1 MWKLNYIECHNF
13 ISFKDAELEMP
24 LNSCTLIYGINNDNS
39 QQKNNGTGKS
49 SIIEAI
55 AFGLTGEPLRAVSS
69 VEELINDYSDT
80 AEVVLELEN
89 DYDNTLL
96 TIRRTLNRK
105 SPQAIECHK
114 YDADD
119 KEIEVEKTV
128 QPTVLDYNRFILDE
142 IGLSKE
148 DIYSNFILCKNRYKS
163 FFDASDKAKKS
174 MINRFSGADVV
185 DKSIEEL
192 KKDMLPVE
200 EELNK
205 AHDAVLVAE
214 SKISVINQQLDEV
227 DSKKAE
233 WESDKQSKIQ
243 SLNNQL
249 AVKRQQLREIDDII
263 QKADSRLDDI
273 DNVIDD
279 VGDLQSETCSFDE
292 KHKRLVTLLDTVKL
306 QGLKD
311 YPAMQVEA
319 KRKISKIKEEIETHT
334 KLIEK
339 SQKTLDHIEQLCK
352 DEQKELNALDSEFFL
367 QTENNNK
374 YLVFLNQELQ
384 KISNAVKQER
394 KNADAAQ
401 GVVDELDRKIRNLNN
416 LIQSVI
422 ECPECHHKF
431 VLDPEIDVE
440 KTKREIENAQS
451 EKDKAIK
458 AVERIKEVID
468 DYKVCE
474 EVTENKK
481 AETRQKL
488 DKCNKKLSDARSL
501 VQGHYKQIDSE
512 NETITRL
519 RKETAKY
526 DVEIS
531 AEQGKIDGM
540 MAAMFDDALDI
551 IDNAFDK
558 GEAYLSAQKDKR
570 TSIKS
575 AIESFEKAI
584 DEVNKST
591 MEDFNKSLVKAKSE
605 VETEHKRAIECLGDI
620 QAEYDRYIVQEN
632 YFNEFKSYLANQ
644 KVEAISAIS
653 NHFLQLLNS
662 DLRVEMIGFKK
673 LKSGKIRDK
682 ITVNLLR
689 NGVPCGS
696 YARHSG
702 GERARVNLASILGI
716 QRLINNTAPKG
727 KGLDLL
733 VIDEVLES
741 EDQVGIETTCSA
753 LNELKVSSLMVTQ
766 NPVID
771 TENDIITIVKENG
784 FSSII

>member
-80 AEVVLELEN
+80 AEVMLELEN

-105 SPQAIECHK
+105 SPQVIECHK

-192 KKDMLPVE
+192 KKDMLPIE
-200 EELNK
+200 EKLNE

-249 AVKRQQLREIDDII
+249 AAKRQQLREIDEII

-273 DNVIDD
+273 DNAIDG
-279 VGDLQSETCSFDE
+279 VEDLQSETCGFDE
-292 KHKRLVTLLDTVKL
+292 KYRRLVELLDTVKL

-311 YPAMQVEA
+311 YPAIQAEA
-319 KRKISKIKEEIETHT
+319 RQKINKIKEETAVHT
-334 KLIEK
+334 KCIEK
-339 SQKTLDHIEQLCK
+339 SQKTLDSIERLCK
-352 DEQKELNALDSEFFL
+352 DAQKELNALDSEL
-367 QTENNNK
+367 ILKTKENDD
-374 YLVFLNQELQ
+374 YLVFLNKELE
-384 KISNAVKQER
+384 KISRAVKQEKR
-394 KNADAAQ
+394 NADVAQ
-401 GVVDELDRKIRNLNN
+401 STVDGLDRKIRNLNN

-422 ECPECHHKF
+422 ECPECHHQF
-431 VLDPEIDVE
+431 VLDPEVDIE
-440 KTKREIENAQS
+440 KTRREIENAKS
-451 EKDKAIK
+451 EKDKAVKTIEK
-458 AVERIKEVID
+458 IKEAID
-468 DYKVCE
+468 DYKICE
-474 EVTENKK
+474 ELTENKK
-481 AETRQKL
+481 TEARQSL
-488 DKCNKKLSDARSL
+488 DGYNKRFNDARSL
-501 VQGHYKQIDSE
+501 VQGHYKQIDAE
-512 NETITRL
+512 NATITQL
-519 RKETAKY
+519 RKEIAKY

-540 MAAMFDDALDI
+540 MSAMFDDAFDI
-551 IDNAFDK
+551 IDNALDK

-570 TSIKS
+570 TSVKS

-584 DEVNKST
+584 DEVSKST
-591 MEDFNKSLVKAKSE
+591 MEDFNKSLAKAKSE
-605 VETEHKRAIECLGDI
+605 VEAEHKRAIECLADI
-620 QAEYDRYIVQEN
+620 QAEYDRYVVQEN
-632 YFNEFKSYLANQ
+632 YFNEFKSHLANQ

-784 FSSII
+784 FSSIV